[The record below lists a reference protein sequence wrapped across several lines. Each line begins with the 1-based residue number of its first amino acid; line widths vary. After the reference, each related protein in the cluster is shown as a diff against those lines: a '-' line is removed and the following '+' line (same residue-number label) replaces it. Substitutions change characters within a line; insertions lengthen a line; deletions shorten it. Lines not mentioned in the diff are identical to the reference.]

1 MSVMR
6 TRGHGGDNGE
16 PLGVNHQIRVI
27 DVRVVNKQWAEHPS
41 SGDWRSYEKDY
52 ISTFCFVE
60 VLLEMEIWSLMVKWF
75 GFYFCHFNNGFP
87 EAAALA
93 TM

>member
-1 MSVMR
+1 MTVMR

-27 DVRVVNKQWAEHPS
+27 DVRVVNKQWAEHS
-41 SGDWRSYEKDY
+41 SPGGWRVYKK
-52 ISTFCFVE
+52 IVLFCFLE

-75 GFYFCHFNNGFP
+75 GFYFCHF
-87 EAAALA
+87 
-93 TM
+93 TMVSQKQQL

>member
-1 MSVMR
+1 MTVMR

-41 SGDWRSYEKDY
+41 PGGCRAYTKKIVSILFFRS
-52 ISTFCFVE
+52 VAGNGN
-60 VLLEMEIWSLMVKWF
+60 LEL
-75 GFYFCHFNNGFP
+75 NG
-87 EAAALA
+87 
-93 TM
+93 

>member
-41 SGDWRSYEKDY
+41 PGGLRAYKNDLN
-52 ISTFCFVE
+52 I
-60 VLLEMEIWSLMVKWF
+60 LLHKSVA
-75 GFYFCHFNNGFP
+75 GNGNL
-87 EAAALA
+87 ELNG
-93 TM
+93 